1 MSPDI
6 AARLSGLI
14 DAMRLDARMDRVR
27 AELVLCFALAG
38 GAYTSRERQ
47 PTPAEWRREW
57 NAIAATVAQGMADAE
72 RDATGTAYRMAR
84 ARLRRWDHHTSVV
97 DLAWEAAPSLACT
110 CADIRGGEARGR
122 DGHTLACV
130 FTREA

>member
-27 AELVLCFALAG
+27 TELALCFALAG
-38 GAYTSRERQ
+38 GSSYTSRERQ
-47 PTPAEWRREW
+47 PTAAEWRREW

-72 RDATGTAYRMAR
+72 RDATGPAYRMAR

-97 DLAWEAAPSLACT
+97 DLAWEAA
-110 CADIRGGEARGR
+110 
-122 DGHTLACV
+122 
-130 FTREA
+130 

>member
-27 AELVLCFALAG
+27 TELALCFALAG

-47 PTPAEWRREW
+47 PTAAEWRREW
-57 NAIAATVAQGMADAE
+57 NAIAATVAQSMADAE
-72 RDATGTAYRMAR
+72 RDATGPAYRMAR

-97 DLAWEAAPSLACT
+97 DLAWEAA
-110 CADIRGGEARGR
+110 
-122 DGHTLACV
+122 
-130 FTREA
+130 